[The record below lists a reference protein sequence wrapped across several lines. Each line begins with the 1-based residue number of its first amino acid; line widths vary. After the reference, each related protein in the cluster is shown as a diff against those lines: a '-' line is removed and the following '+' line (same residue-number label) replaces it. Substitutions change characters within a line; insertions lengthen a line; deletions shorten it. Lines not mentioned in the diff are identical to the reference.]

1 VTARMLR
8 APGGA
13 GLRPWSVPGLSPS
26 GDLVAIGVSALV
38 ALGIGAAVAM
48 KPAAALLPVALLA
61 GLLLLVDA
69 RVRILFV
76 VFGGLLTL
84 QSSGGFGSLK
94 LLYLAGISASFGGAL
109 FSFSRSS
116 DTSMRWFVWP
126 LLRASVAMSAL
137 ILVSYFVAKD
147 HAVARVDW
155 LRDVAPYLLFAMAPF
170 FALDAQRAF
179 SRRALVRLLAI
190 AGLVATASFSTHWL
204 EYRHIANLP
213 FSQFALSSFFFP
225 AALFAYATAAALHER
240 QHRTRWL
247 ALAALVF
254 ALLVVTGT
262 RSTLLLAVAPV
273 VAAIAARRNL
283 GARFA
288 RLVLLAPA
296 GILVIAVLAVSV
308 VHATH
313 ASTELIT
320 KRVAILKHTGTSS
333 DASYLDRQAQ
343 THAASEA
350 FHAHPFSGS
359 GPGTYF
365 SWRVTNGGKR
375 SDFITD
381 SPVDFPAKFG
391 LAGLAVVLFLV
402 FQYWGFLRRS
412 IRFNHPRAETLALV
426 AYAIMTIINSFLTNP
441 LEDKGWTL
449 GLVLLIALVC
459 RTSGLRASGG
469 AGPALSADATS

>member
-1 VTARMLR
+1 MTVRMLR
-8 APGGA
+8 APAGA
-13 GLRPWSVPGLSPS
+13 GLRPWSVRALSPS
-26 GDLVAIGVSALV
+26 GDVVAIAVSALV
-38 ALGIGAAVAM
+38 ALEIGAAVAV
-48 KPAAALLPVALLA
+48 KPIAALLPVAFLA
-61 GLLLLVDA
+61 GLVLLVDA
-69 RVRILFV
+69 RARILFV

-84 QSSGGFGSLK
+84 QSSSGLGHLK
-94 LLYLAGISASFGGAL
+94 LLYLAGVLASFGGAL

-147 HAVARVDW
+147 HAVVRTDW
-155 LRDVAPYLLFAMAPF
+155 LRDVAPYLLFAIAPF

-179 SRRALVRLLAI
+179 SRRALVRLLVI
-190 AGLVATASFSTHWL
+190 GGLVATASFSTHWL
-204 EYRHIANLP
+204 ETRNIANLP

-225 AALFAYATAAALHER
+225 AALFAYATAAALQER

-262 RSTLLLAVAPV
+262 RSTLILALAPV
-273 VAAIAARRNL
+273 VSAIAARRNL

-296 GILVIAVLAVSV
+296 AILVIAVVAVSV
-308 VHATH
+308 VQATH

-333 DASYLDRQAQ
+333 DASYRDRQAE
-343 THAASEA
+343 THAASEV
-350 FHAHPFSGS
+350 FHAQPFFGS

-365 SWRVTNGGKR
+365 SWRVTNGQMR
-375 SDFITD
+375 SDFIVD
-381 SPVDFPAKFG
+381 SPMDFPAKFG
-391 LAGLAVVLFLV
+391 LVGAAVVLFLV
-402 FQYWGFLRRS
+402 FQYGGFLRRS
-412 IRFNHPRAETLALV
+412 LRFNHPRTETLALV
-426 AYAIMTIINSFLTNP
+426 AYATMTIINSFLTNP
-441 LEDKGWTL
+441 FEDKGWTL

-459 RTSGLRASGG
+459 RTSGLRASDG
-469 AGPALSADATS
+469 ARAELSADATS

>member
-1 VTARMLR
+1 MHRTGPVFAR
-8 APGGA
+8 GGFP
-13 GLRPWSVPGLSPS
+13 RSYPS
-26 GDLVAIGVSALV
+26 GDIVAIGVSALV
-38 ALGIGAAVAM
+38 ALEIGAGVAM

-61 GLLLLVDA
+61 GILLLVDA

-84 QSSGGFGSLK
+84 QSSSGFGSLK
-94 LLYLAGISASFGGAL
+94 LLYLAGVMASFGAAL

-126 LLRASVAMSAL
+126 ILRASVAISAL
-137 ILVSYFVAKD
+137 ILVSYLVAKD
-147 HAVARVDW
+147 HAVVRVDW

-179 SRRALVRLLAI
+179 SRRALVRLLVI
-190 AGLVATASFSTHWL
+190 GGLVATASFSTHWL
-204 EYRHIANLP
+204 EQRNIAKLP

-225 AALFAYATAAALHER
+225 AALFAYATAAGLHER

-262 RSTLLLAVAPV
+262 RSTLILAVVPV

-296 GILVIAVLAVSV
+296 AILVIAVLAVSV
-308 VHATH
+308 VQATH
-313 ASTELIT
+313 ASTETIS
-320 KRVAILKHTGTSS
+320 KRVAILKSSGTSS

-343 THAASEA
+343 THAASEV
-350 FHAHPFSGS
+350 FHAHPFFGS

-365 SWRVTNGGKR
+365 NWRVQNGQRR
-375 SDFITD
+375 SEFILD
-381 SPVDFPAKFG
+381 SPMDFPAKFG
-391 LAGLAVVLFLV
+391 LAGLAVVLFLA

-412 IRFNHPRAETLALV
+412 LRFNHPRPETLALV
-426 AYAIMTIINSFLTNP
+426 AYATMTIINSFLTNP
-441 LEDKGWTL
+441 FEDKGWTL

-469 AGPALSADATS
+469 AGAELSADATS